1 MDFVISD
8 DGELLSYSGLGG
20 SVVIPEGVK
29 FIARDGVF
37 DPQVRQENKGS
48 TSQSKHAILA

>member
-20 SVVIPEGVK
+20 SVVIPEGVR
-29 FIARDGVF
+29 FIAHEGVL
-37 DPQVRQENKGS
+37 DN
-48 TSQSKHAILA
+48 LA

>member
-37 DPQVRQENKGS
+37 DPQL
-48 TSQSKHAILA
+48 KHHCFNLA